1 MQNSQDRILT
11 THAGSLIRPPEII
24 EVMKARDAGQSYD
37 ETAFAAHVRRSV
49 AEVVRKQAEVGVDI
63 PSDGEQSK
71 PSFFVY
77 THDRLTGFERRPPL
91 RGEAPVPVG
100 KDRQD
105 FATFYAQYDPLARSM
120 WLPPSV
126 SPSSAPVAL
135 GRTVCTGPITYKG
148 QAAVQRDIENF
159 KAALAGVTVEE
170 AFLPAA
176 APTMVQYGSRNE
188 HYPSDE
194 AYVYALADA
203 LKEEYHAIVNAGFLL
218 QIDAPELPATYDRML
233 AHGLT
238 LKDYRNYATLC
249 VEAINHALAGI
260 PEDRVRYHICWGSWN
275 GPHTT
280 DVPLQDILDIL
291 LQVRAQAYSIEAA
304 NPRHEHEWQVWKD
317 VKLADGKM
325 LIPGVI
331 THATNIVEH
340 PELVALRLKNYTQY
354 VGRENVIAGTDCGFS
369 QSWSA
374 IRVHPQIQWAKLQ
387 TLAAGARLATRE
399 LWRK

>member
-1 MQNSQDRILT
+1 MQNSKDRILT
-11 THAGSLIRPPEII
+11 THAGSLIRPPEVI
-24 EVMKARDAGQSYD
+24 EVMRARDAGQPYD

-49 AEVVRKQAEVGVDI
+49 VEVVRQQAEVGVDI

-71 PSFFVY
+71 PSFFAY
-77 THDRLTGFERRPPL
+77 THDRLTGFERRLPP
-91 RGEAPVPVG
+91 GEAPVPVG

-105 FATFYAQYDPLARSM
+105 FAEFYAQYDPLARSM
-120 WLPPSV
+120 WMPPSV
-126 SPSSAPVAL
+126 SLSSAPTAL
-135 GRTVCTGPITYKG
+135 GRAVCTGPITYKG

-159 KAALAGVTVEE
+159 QAALAGVHVAE

-188 HYPSDE
+188 YYPSDE

-203 LKEEYHAIVNAGFLL
+203 LKEEYNAIVNAEFLL

-233 AHGLT
+233 ASDLT

-260 PEDRVRYHICWGSWN
+260 PEERVRYHICWGSWN

-280 DVPLQDILDIL
+280 DVPLKDILDIL

-331 THATNIVEH
+331 THSTNIVEH
-340 PELVALRLKNYTQY
+340 PELVALRIKNYTQC

-399 LWRK
+399 LWQK